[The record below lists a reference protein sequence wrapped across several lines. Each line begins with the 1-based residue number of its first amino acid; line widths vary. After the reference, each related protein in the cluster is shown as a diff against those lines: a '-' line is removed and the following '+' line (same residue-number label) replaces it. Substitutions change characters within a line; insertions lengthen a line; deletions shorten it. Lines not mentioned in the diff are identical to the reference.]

1 MSTSPTDANRPR
13 FTAVQPFPDGTA
25 IVCREA
31 TTSLFAAETTA
42 RQRFGVVAYI
52 PEGRPIPAINTRV
65 TLAPKR
71 AGIRRS
77 LA

>member
-1 MSTSPTDANRPR
+1 MSTFPTEAQRPR
-13 FTAVQPFPDGTA
+13 FIAVQPFPDGTA
-25 IVCREA
+25 IVCREPTA
-31 TTSLFAAETTA
+31 SLFAAEATA

-52 PEGRPIPAINTRV
+52 PEGRAIPAIGSRV

-77 LA
+77 IA